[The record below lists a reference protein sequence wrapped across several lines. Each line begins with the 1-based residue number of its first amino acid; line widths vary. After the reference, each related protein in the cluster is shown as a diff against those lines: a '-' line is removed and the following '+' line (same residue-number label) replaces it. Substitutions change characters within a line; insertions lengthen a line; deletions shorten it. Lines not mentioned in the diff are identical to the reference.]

1 MADELLRKGS
11 PWAGGSGRVLIGGVG
26 YRNLS
31 DLSLGPYIIDRI
43 KDQPWP
49 AGVEVED
56 LSYGPIGVMHNLDAR
71 PPYER
76 MLLVGGVE
84 RGRQPGEISC
94 YEWNHRLPDAEE
106 IQARV
111 AEAVTGVI
119 SLDNLLIIATYF
131 GKLPKD
137 VFVVEV
143 QARDEGF
150 GEAFSAAVRKA
161 VPEVIAVLKKK
172 VGAR

>member
-1 MADELLRKGS
+1 MADGPMRTPG
-11 PWAGGSGRVLIGGVG
+11 PQAGGRARVLVGGVG

-31 DLSLGPYIIDRI
+31 DLSLGPYLIDRL
-43 KDQPWP
+43 KDQSWP
-49 AGVEVED
+49 PGVDVED

-71 PPYER
+71 GPYER
-76 MLLVGGVE
+76 IVLVSGVGRERIPGG
-84 RGRQPGEISC
+84 IYC
-94 YEWNHRLPDAEE
+94 YAWDHRLPDAEE

-131 GKLPKD
+131 GKLPRE

-143 QARDEGF
+143 EARDEGF
-150 GEAFSAAVRKA
+150 GEELSEIVHNA
-161 VPEVIAVLKKK
+161 VPEVMAMVRRKA
-172 VGAR
+172 GAS